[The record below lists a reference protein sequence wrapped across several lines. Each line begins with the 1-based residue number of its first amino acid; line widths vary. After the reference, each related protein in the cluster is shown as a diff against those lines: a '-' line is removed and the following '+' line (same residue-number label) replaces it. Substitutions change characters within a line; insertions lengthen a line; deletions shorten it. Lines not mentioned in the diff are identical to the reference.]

1 LDDYHLLPSV
11 AICGADLELQ
21 SHEVF
26 SDFQKEVRYLR
37 DRRWIILSN
46 LRRRNSKK
54 EWYCET

>member
-26 SDFQKEVRYLR
+26 SDFQKEVMYLR
-37 DRRWIILSN
+37 DRSWTILSN